1 MKLTICVHQFF
12 DEYLHR
18 IRGCGQNTVKA
29 YREVFTLFLPFAA
42 DYCHTKVCDLD
53 VAHLTIDLVLD
64 FLDHLESQ
72 RGNTARTRNQRLA
85 AIKSFAKMVRIFY
98 PEDRLAAE
106 KILHLQQKRAQKK
119 LIGFLYYEEIL
130 SVFNAVDLKAQ
141 NGFRDYTMLHLL
153 ADAGIRASEL
163 AMLRLDD
170 FTQEHSAL
178 GVLGK
183 GNKYRLIELEPK
195 TTDLIKTYISRYRLK
210 PKSLFSER
218 LFISK
223 HRKGLTRKGVYLL
236 CRKYLER
243 ALSPKRFKEI
253 DPVHGFRHSCAV
265 QMLAQGRSLSDI
277 KNHLGHESIE
287 STKVYL
293 HMDMR
298 SKRKVQEKYFE
309 YLQSTLKHDP
319 KLEDLIAWENRK
331 ETLDWL
337 DSL

>member
-12 DEYLHR
+12 DQYLNR
-18 IRGCGQNTVKA
+18 VRGCGENTVKA
-29 YREVFTLFLPFAA
+29 YREAFTLFLPFAA
-42 DYCHTKVCDLD
+42 EYYHTKVCDLD

-64 FLDHLESQ
+64 FLDHLES
-72 RGNTARTRNQRLA
+72 RRSNTARTRNQRLA

-98 PEDRLAAE
+98 PENRLIAE

-119 LIGFLYYEEIL
+119 LIGFLYLEEIL
-130 SVFNAVDLKAQ
+130 SVYNTVDLKTE
-141 NGFRDYTMLHLL
+141 NGFRDYTILHLL

-163 AMLRLDD
+163 SMLRLDD
-170 FTQEHSAL
+170 FTPEHYAL

-195 TTDLIKTYISRYRLK
+195 TTDLIKIYIRKYRLK
-210 PKSLFSER
+210 PRPLFGER

-223 HRKGLTRKGVYLL
+223 HRRGLTRKGVYVL

-265 QMLAQGRSLSDI
+265 HMLGQGKSLSDI
-277 KNHLGHESIE
+277 KNRLGHESIE

-319 KLEDLIAWENRK
+319 KLDDLIAWENRK

>member
-1 MKLTICVHQFF
+1 MKLSICVHQFF
-12 DEYLHR
+12 DQYLNR
-18 IRGCGQNTVKA
+18 VRGLRKNTVKA
-29 YREVFTLFLPFAA
+29 YREAFTLFLPFAA
-42 DYCHTKVCDLD
+42 DYYHTRARDLEVD
-53 VAHLTIDLVLD
+53 HLSIDLVLD
-64 FLDHLESQ
+64 FLDHLES
-72 RGNTARTRNQRLA
+72 RRNNTVRTRNQRLA

-98 PEDRLAAE
+98 PENRLIAE
-106 KILHLQQKRAQKK
+106 KILDLQQKRAQRK

-130 SVFNAVDLKAQ
+130 SVYNTVDLKTE
-141 NGFRDYTMLHLL
+141 NGFRDYTIIHLL

-170 FTQEHSAL
+170 FTPEHSTL

-183 GNKYRLIELEPK
+183 GNKYRLIALEPK
-195 TTDLIKTYISRYRLK
+195 TTDLIKMYIRKYRLK
-210 PKSLFSER
+210 PRPLFGER

-236 CRKYLER
+236 CRKYLVK

-265 QMLAQGRSLSDI
+265 HMLAQGRSLSDI

-319 KLEDLIAWENRK
+319 KLEDLIAWENK
-331 ETLDWL
+331 KDILDWL

>member
-1 MKLTICVHQFF
+1 MKLSICVHQFF
-12 DEYLHR
+12 DPYLHR
-18 IRGCGQNTVKA
+18 IRGCGANTVKA
-29 YREVFTLFLPFAA
+29 YREAFTLFLPLAA
-42 DYCHTKVCDLD
+42 EYYHTRVCDLD
-53 VAHLTIDLVLD
+53 VDHLTIDLVLD
-64 FLDHLESQ
+64 FLDHLETR

-98 PEDRLAAE
+98 PEYRLVAE

-130 SVFNAVDLKAQ
+130 SAFNAVDLKTE

-163 AMLRLDD
+163 AMLRLGD
-170 FTQEHSAL
+170 FTPEHRAL

-195 TTDLIKTYISRYRLK
+195 TTDLIKMYISRYRLK
-210 PKSLFSER
+210 PRPLFNER

-223 HRKGLTRKGVYLL
+223 HRRGLTRKGVYLV
-236 CRKYLER
+236 CRKYLAK
-243 ALSPKRFKEI
+243 ALSPKRFNEI

-265 QMLAQGRSLSDI
+265 HMLGQGRSLSDI
-277 KNHLGHESIE
+277 KNRLGHESIE

-309 YLQSTLKHDP
+309 YLQSTLQHDP
-319 KLEDLIAWENRK
+319 KLDDLIAWKNRK